1 MEKFWSRLCE
11 GALTMLNEKITR
23 IRESSV
29 AEGKKLFWIFA
40 YLWVLLGLLS
50 VHKSIV
56 LNEPNLIYH
65 QGFAFINAG
74 LLAKVMLTAEMFHV
88 ADNLKNK
95 PLIYP
100 IMFKSAI
107 YSIILV
113 SFYIIEETLIGMWHG
128 KTAMESIPD
137 VGGGSLKGILVVGLM
152 MFVVLIPFFALK
164 EISRA
169 IGDDN
174 LYELF
179 FVRGDRYM
187 PPPS

>member
-1 MEKFWSRLCE
+1 MSTDRINQIIAKGIGEGWRL
-11 GALTMLNEKITR
+11 L
-23 IRESSV
+23 
-29 AEGKKLFWIFA
+29 WIFV
-40 YLWVLLGLLS
+40 YLWLLLGLFS
-50 VHKSIV
+50 IHKSIV
-56 LNEPNLIYH
+56 LNGQNLLYH
-65 QGFAFINAG
+65 QGFAVINAV
-74 LLAKVMLTAEMFHV
+74 LLAKVMLMAEMFHV

-174 LYELF
+174 LYKLF
-179 FVRGDRYM
+179 FVRRDRYM